1 MGKKMSNAPVYF
13 TVVQVRFNPVLN
25 LDNYLTSIQEQMR
38 TAHFP
43 DFKRETI
50 QQLVMQFAPAAEGG
64 QPPAPSFS
72 PRARCVFGDIN
83 QTTEFILEHNALALQ
98 TVNYDTSGS
107 FFETFLKGME
117 IVNNVLKLDFIERI
131 GLRYFDAVIPRA
143 DKSLADYLIPGV
155 LGLSHTLDGQLA
167 HSFTETVTM
176 PPGGAQLVSRII
188 VQNGK
193 VGLPPEI
200 APLAPKIKLKFT
212 EPEGRHAILDT
223 DAFYQK
229 REVFALDVIGSKLS
243 DLHTEIEKSF
253 KATVTN
259 FALDEWK

>member
-1 MGKKMSNAPVYF
+1 MGKKMNNAPVYF
-13 TVVQVRFNPVLN
+13 TVAQVRFNPVLN

-50 QQLVMQFAPAAEGG
+50 QQLVMQFAPSADGG
-64 QPPAPSFS
+64 QPLAPSFS
-72 PRARCVFGDIN
+72 PRARCVFGDID

-98 TVNYDTSGS
+98 TVDYDTSGS
-107 FFETFLKGME
+107 FFGTFLKGME
-117 IVNNVLKLDFIERI
+117 IVHNVLNLDFIERI
-131 GLRYFDAVIPRA
+131 GLRYFDAIIPSA
-143 DKSLADYLIPGV
+143 DKPLADYLIPEV
-155 LGLSHTLDGQLA
+155 LGLSHKLDGKLA

-176 PPGGAQLVSRII
+176 PSGGAQLVSRVI
-188 VQNGK
+188 VQGGK

-200 APLAPKIKLKFT
+200 ALLAPKVKSKFT
-212 EPEGRHAILDT
+212 EPEGRHAIIDT

-229 REVFALDVIGSKLS
+229 REVFSLDMIASKLS
-243 DLHTEIEKSF
+243 DLHAEIKKSF